1 MDFSFNDIDD
11 INNIVRPADKVFK
24 EQLMEDNR
32 SDFEKEIDEAMRV
45 SLEEANLFNDL
56 NNDFEKELIQKFE
69 KDKIERK
76 EIFGKFLLDLNRVIR
91 LDKDIKDIY
100 EIIEPIIDGYC
111 NQLIDICE
119 FDGETYDK
127 IFKVLSTVRTDKT
140 CVDILKTIL
149 IRI

>member
-1 MDFSFNDIDD
+1 MDFSFNDIE
-11 INNIVRPADKVFK
+11 NTLRPADKVFK
-24 EQLMEDNR
+24 EKLVEDNR
-32 SDFEKEIDEAMRV
+32 SDFEKEIDEAMRL

-69 KDKIERK
+69 KKKIERK
-76 EIFGKFLLDLNRVIR
+76 EIFGRFLLDLNRIIR
-91 LDKDIKDIY
+91 LDKDVKDIY

-140 CVDILKTIL
+140 CVDILKTIF
-149 IRI
+149 IRL

>member
-1 MDFSFNDIDD
+1 MDFSFNDIE
-11 INNIVRPADKVFK
+11 NTLRPADKVFK
-24 EQLMEDNR
+24 EQLVEDNR
-32 SDFEKEIDEAMRV
+32 SDFEKEIDEAMRL

-91 LDKDIKDIY
+91 LDKDIKDVY

-127 IFKVLSTVRTDKT
+127 IFKVLSTIRTDKT